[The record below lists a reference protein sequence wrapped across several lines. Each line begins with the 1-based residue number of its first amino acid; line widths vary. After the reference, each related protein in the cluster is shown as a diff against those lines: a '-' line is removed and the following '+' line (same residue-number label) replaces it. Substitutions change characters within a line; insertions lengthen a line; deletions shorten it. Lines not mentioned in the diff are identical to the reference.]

1 MFRIT
6 VSLLVCVF
14 AFQTPVLAQDFDPD
28 YTGTYSIVAL
38 DPDTG
43 ELGMGVQSRAF
54 AVGNRT
60 WTAKGGLAVFA
71 HQASSNPYYGRI
83 GMELLAAGL
92 SPEEALDRLVK
103 SDDMSARRQVAVIDV
118 HGRTAAHTGSGASD
132 WKGHKCGENYCAQ
145 GNTLAGPEVVEGL
158 ARTFEATEGQPL
170 AERLLAALDAAQ
182 AAGGDVRG
190 VQGASL
196 VVVKPLGGAGQY
208 SDSVIDVRVDDHPE
222 PLVELRRLLK
232 IARSRDQLRTAN
244 ETFNAGEQQKA
255 LQTVLALRDG
265 LPMKDNIWVAL
276 ASMYLRMDRKADAL
290 EAIRRAVE
298 LNPANKR
305 QLPRNTN
312 FESIRTDPDFLRI
325 VGQ

>member
-6 VSLLVCVF
+6 VSLLACVF
-14 AFQTPVLAQDFDPD
+14 AFQTPAAAQDFDPD
-28 YTGTYSIVAL
+28 YAGTYSIVAL

-60 WTAKGGLAVFA
+60 WTARGGLAVFA

-92 SPEEALDRLVK
+92 SPEETLDRLVK
-103 SDDMSARRQVAVIDV
+103 SDEMSARRQVAVIDI
-118 HGRTAAHTGSGASD
+118 HGRTAAHTGTGASD

-158 ARTFEATEGQPL
+158 AGTFEETAGQPL

-182 AAGGDVRG
+182 AAGGDIRG
-190 VQGASL
+190 MQGASL
-196 VVVKPLGGAGQY
+196 IVVKPLGGAGQF
-208 SDSVIDVRVDDHPE
+208 SDHVIDVRIDDHPE

-244 ETFNAGEQQKA
+244 ETFSAGDRGKA
-255 LQTVLALRDG
+255 LQMVLALRDE

-305 QLPRNTN
+305 RLPRNTN
-312 FESIRTDPDFLRI
+312 FESIRDDPDFLRI

>member
-1 MFRIT
+1 MFRIA
-6 VSLLVCVF
+6 VSMLACVF
-14 AFQTPVLAQDFDPD
+14 AFQPVAFGQDFDPD
-28 YTGTYSIVAL
+28 YTGTYSIVAR

-60 WTAKGGLAVFA
+60 WTARGGLAVFA
-71 HQASSNPYYGRI
+71 HQASSNPYYGQV
-83 GMELLAAGL
+83 GLELLAAGL

-103 SDDMSARRQVAVIDV
+103 SDDMSARRQVAVIDIQ
-118 HGRTAAHTGSGASD
+118 GRTAAHTGSGASD

-158 ARTFEATEGQPL
+158 ARTFEATKGQPL

-196 VVVKPLGGAGQY
+196 VIVRPLGGAGQY
-208 SDSVIDVRVDDHPE
+208 SDKVIDVRVDDHPA

-232 IARSRDQLRTAN
+232 IARSRDQLRRAN
-244 ETFNAGEQQKA
+244 TTFNDGDRQKG
-255 LQTVLALRDG
+255 LQMVLELRDE

-276 ASMYLRMDRKADAL
+276 ASMYLQLDRKSDAL
-290 EAIRRAVE
+290 EAIRKAVE

-305 QLPRNTN
+305 QLPRNRN
-312 FESIRTDPDFLRI
+312 FESIRTDPDFLNI
-325 VGQ
+325 VGS